1 MDIEAAKFIA
11 AGFAA
16 GVGVLGSALG
26 EGYIAAKAME
36 AMGRNPE
43 AGGTI
48 FTRMIV
54 AMAITESSAIYA
66 VVVALVLLFVV

>member
-1 MDIEAAKFIA
+1 MEIEAARLMA
-11 AGFAA
+11 AGIAIGF
-16 GVGVLGSALG
+16 GVMGSGIG
-26 EGYIAAKAME
+26 EGILAAKAME

-43 AGGTI
+43 VSGSI

-66 VVVALVLLFVV
+66 VVVSLIILFV

>member
-1 MDIEAAKFIA
+1 MEAEAAKLLAAGIA
-11 AGFAA
+11 AGF
-16 GVGVLGSALG
+16 GVMGSGIG
-26 EGYIAAKAME
+26 EGILAAKAME

-43 AGGTI
+43 VGDTI

-66 VVVALVLLFVV
+66 VVIAFILLFVA

>member
-1 MDIEAAKFIA
+1 M
-11 AGFAA
+11 
-16 GVGVLGSALG
+16 GSGIG
-26 EGYIAAKAME
+26 EGILAAKAME

-43 AGGTI
+43 VGDTI